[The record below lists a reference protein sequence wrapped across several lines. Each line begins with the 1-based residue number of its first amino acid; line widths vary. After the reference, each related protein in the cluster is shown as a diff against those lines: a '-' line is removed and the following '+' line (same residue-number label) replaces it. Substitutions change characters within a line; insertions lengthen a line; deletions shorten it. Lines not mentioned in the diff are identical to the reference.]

1 MSRAR
6 KAPKRR
12 ALEWTGGA
20 IVAIAIAALAWI
32 FLIYPASVRSRRGDG
47 APEEMLITIENG
59 ARIDTVAEELERIG
73 AIDHAS
79 YFAFYARLLGA
90 EESLREGEIR
100 LRPNM
105 SVRSLLMR
113 IAEGYGEVSLDI
125 VIPEG
130 FHRFAVARRLARWDV
145 CSEEAFLA
153 ATTNRALLDELDIP
167 GPSAEGY
174 LFPDTYTFVTHTE
187 PEEVLRR
194 FVSNYR
200 ARTAEAFAVEGPAHA
215 RLERLSFSPHDML
228 TLASVVEKEAV
239 MRDEQPIIA
248 GVFVNRLE
256 SETFLPLH
264 RLQADPTVSYGC
276 LVHPELLSCAGFDGR
291 RITRAMLDDS
301 NNDYNSYRRAGLP
314 PGPICSPG
322 LPAIRAVLSHTQ
334 HDYLYFVARG
344 GRRHAFSATL
354 DTHNES
360 VADLRERE
368 RRAAEAE

>member
-1 MSRAR
+1 MSRAN

-20 IVAIAIAALAWI
+20 IVSLAIAALAWI
-32 FLIYPASVRSRRGDG
+32 FLVYPASVRSRRGQD
-47 APEEMLITIENG
+47 APEEMSITIADG

-79 YFAFYARLLGA
+79 YFAVYARLLGA
-90 EESLREGEIR
+90 EESLRHGEIR
-100 LRPNM
+100 LRRDM
-105 SVRSLLMR
+105 TVRSLLMR

-125 VIPEG
+125 VVPEG

-153 ATTNRALLDELDIP
+153 VLDELDIP

-174 LFPDTYTFVTHTE
+174 LFPDTYTFVTHSE
-187 PEEVLRR
+187 PEEILRR

-200 ARTAEAFAVEGPAHA
+200 ARTEELFAGEGAAHT
-215 RLERLSFSPHDML
+215 RLERLSFSPHDVL

-276 LVHPELLSCAGFDGR
+276 LVHPGLASCAGFDGR

-301 NNDYNSYRRAGLP
+301 TNDYNSYRRAGLP

-322 LPAIRAVLSHTQ
+322 LPAIRAVLNHAQ
-334 HDYLYFVARG
+334 HDFLYFVARG

-368 RRAAEAE
+368 RRAAAQE

>member
-1 MSRAR
+1 MSR
-6 KAPKRR
+6 KSKVPKRH

-20 IVAIAIAALAWI
+20 IVALAVAALAWI
-32 FLIYPASVRSRRGDG
+32 FLIYPASVRSGRGDS
-47 APEEMLITIENG
+47 PTEEMTITIENG
-59 ARIDTVAEELERIG
+59 AHIDSVAQELERLG

-79 YFAFYARLLGA
+79 YFAIYARLLGA
-90 EESLREGEIR
+90 EDSLRAGEIR
-100 LRPNM
+100 LRTNM

-153 ATTNRALLDELDIP
+153 ATTNRALLDELEIP
-167 GPSAEGY
+167 GPTAEGY
-174 LFPDTYTFVTHTE
+174 LFPDTYTFITHSD

-200 ARTAEAFAVEGPAHA
+200 ARTAEAFAVEDSSHA
-215 RLERLSFSPHDML
+215 RLTRLSFSPHDVL

-239 MRDEQPIIA
+239 MRDEQPVIA

-256 SETFLPLH
+256 SDTFLPLH

-276 LVHPELLSCAGFDGR
+276 LVHPALPSCAGFDGR

-301 NNDYNSYRRAGLP
+301 ANDYNSYRHPGLP

-322 LPAIRAVLSHTQ
+322 LPAIRAVLNHAQ

-344 GRRHAFSATL
+344 ERRHAFSATL
-354 DTHNES
+354 DMHNES
-360 VADLRERE
+360 VSDLRARE
-368 RRAAEAE
+368 RRAAETE